1 MITYEGD
8 QFCLTD
14 DSTNG
19 VFINGSPAPL
29 GQGVKIA
36 LRHGDTLRIGQY
48 EILASL
54 GSASEDPTMA
64 DLSVADGYGLADLM
78 ATGDGHQNDPLHNDA
93 GPSGG
98 HVGYETFA
106 SDEDSSTP
114 QASPRRQDQ
123 AWDNDPLR
131 AFEADSIALRARP
144 SASSQAAPLAARPMT
159 RRAAT
164 EEDAAGGVANSFAP
178 QTISHPPRKPSQSAP
193 ATSPAADFDS
203 GFEDY
208 LQGLEDE
215 FGPPGSGDRAGP
227 NGLCPPTRQA
237 ADRGIDAITGAY
249 STLTPNNHNL
259 WPLLE
264 GLGLTRTPIPND
276 QIPDFLLNVG
286 LALRQVIDG
295 LHTIYSERNQ
305 DGEHTFRVATTQLQ
319 PLEDN
324 PIKFAADADEAVEL
338 LFGKRHAV
346 HLGPQAAVAECLEG
360 LRLHRS
366 ALAEGTAVG
375 LQTVIASFAPDA
387 LARRFA
393 KYDPTQDHD
402 RNALWLWGMYEQ
414 YFEEVLRNRTHGLTR
429 LFQDVLTQT
438 YDRHIREAPPT
449 RSAGRDQRR
458 DAPLSSAP

>member
-1 MITYEGD
+1 
-8 QFCLTD
+8 
-14 DSTNG
+14 
-19 VFINGSPAPL
+19 
-29 GQGVKIA
+29 
-36 LRHGDTLRIGQY
+36 
-48 EILASL
+48 
-54 GSASEDPTMA
+54 
-64 DLSVADGYGLADLM
+64 
-78 ATGDGHQNDPLHNDA
+78 
-93 GPSGG
+93 
-98 HVGYETFA
+98 
-106 SDEDSSTP
+106 
-114 QASPRRQDQ
+114 
-123 AWDNDPLR
+123 
-131 AFEADSIALRARP
+131 
-144 SASSQAAPLAARPMT
+144 
-159 RRAAT
+159 
-164 EEDAAGGVANSFAP
+164 
-178 QTISHPPRKPSQSAP
+178 
-193 ATSPAADFDS
+193 
-203 GFEDY
+203 
-208 LQGLEDE
+208 
-215 FGPPGSGDRAGP
+215 
-227 NGLCPPTRQA
+227 
-237 ADRGIDAITGAY
+237 
-249 STLTPNNHNL
+249 
-259 WPLLE
+259 
-264 GLGLTRTPIPND
+264 LGLTRTPIPND

-393 KYDPTQDHD
+393 KY
-402 RNALWLWGMYEQ
+402 
-414 YFEEVLRNRTHGLTR
+414 NRTHGLTR